1 MEKTFKTWN
10 LTLIR
15 VFCTREYDIQGSKV
29 FVRLLSIINVY
40 LQEKQTFSQL
50 YSKQK
55 FLRSG
60 QNFEKDHKPFNG
72 YFEVDLGGHAPALTI
87 IWQAPPSSMCV

>member
-1 MEKTFKTWN
+1 MLLNIQNIELN
-10 LTLIR
+10 ILIR

-40 LQEKQTFSQL
+40 LQEEQQFIPL
-50 YSKQK
+50 YSNQK

-60 QNFEKDHKPFNG
+60 QIFEKGHKPMNE
-72 YFEVDLGGHAPALTI
+72 YFENLI
-87 IWQAPPSSMCV
+87 IQNLELVV